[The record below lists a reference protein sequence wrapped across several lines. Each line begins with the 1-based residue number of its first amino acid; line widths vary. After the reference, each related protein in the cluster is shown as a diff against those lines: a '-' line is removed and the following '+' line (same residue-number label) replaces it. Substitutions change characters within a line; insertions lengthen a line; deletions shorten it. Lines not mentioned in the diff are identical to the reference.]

1 MTTIPSPDGDKE
13 LMTQEPERI
22 TIFLVDDES
31 LVRAGLRAL
40 LEKSGA
46 FDVVGETGDAR
57 EAIERIGQM
66 KPQLVVLDI
75 RMPGL
80 SGLDAVAPIKK
91 ASPTTKVLIA
101 SQHESR
107 DFVFQALRAGA
118 DGYITKS
125 SDPRELAPA
134 IESIHR
140 GESFVTPRVAASFL
154 GAVRTDAGVES
165 EPLAR
170 NLPGLTARE
179 REVFQLIA
187 VGKANKEVARI
198 LDISLGTVKK
208 HRENLQRKLDIHSA
222 AEIARIAIREGLLAP

>member
-1 MTTIPSPDGDKE
+1 MRTGAVMSDVQTKIS
-13 LMTQEPERI
+13 
-22 TIFLVDDES
+22 IFLVDDES

-40 LEKSGA
+40 LEKAGT
-46 FDVVGETGDAR
+46 FEVVGESGDAR
-57 EAIERIGQM
+57 DAIDRIAKV
-66 KPQLVVLDI
+66 KPELVILDI

-154 GAVRTDAGVES
+154 GAVRTETEGDP

-222 AEIARIAIREGLLAP
+222 AEIARVAIREGLLTP

>member
-1 MTTIPSPDGDKE
+1 MSTPTSSAAQGESPHPSS
-13 LMTQEPERI
+13 TRI
-22 TIFLVDDES
+22 SIYLVEDES

-40 LEKSGA
+40 LEKAGT

-57 EAIERIGQM
+57 VAIESIARLR
-66 KPQLVVLDI
+66 PQLVVLDI

-91 ASPTTKVLIA
+91 ASPGTKVLIA

-107 DFVFQALRAGA
+107 EFVFQALRAGA
-118 DGYITKS
+118 EGYITKS
-125 SDPRELAPA
+125 SDPAELVPA

-154 GAVRTDAGVES
+154 GATRTNGPEVE
-165 EPLAR
+165 PAVR

-187 VGKANKEVARI
+187 VGKANKEVAGI
-198 LDISLGTVKK
+198 LNISLGTVKK

>member
-1 MTTIPSPDGDKE
+1 MRTDAVMSDVQTKIS
-13 LMTQEPERI
+13 
-22 TIFLVDDES
+22 IFLVDDES

-40 LEKSGA
+40 LEKAGT
-46 FDVVGETGDAR
+46 FDVVGESGDAR
-57 EAIERIGQM
+57 DAIERISKV
-66 KPQLVVLDI
+66 KPELVILDI

-154 GAVRTDAGVES
+154 GAVRSES
-165 EPLAR
+165 EADPEPLAR

-222 AEIARIAIREGLLAP
+222 AEIARVAIREGLLTP